1 MLSHQNT
8 IKEKTV
14 MGYNHD
20 LAQVKCLAWVFKEA
34 LSRCDKTQLFPEKQ
48 IAAML
53 YNGTEAP

>member
-20 LAQVKCLAWVFKEA
+20 LAKVKCFSLG
-34 LSRCDKTQLFPEKQ
+34 L
-48 IAAML
+48 
-53 YNGTEAP
+53 

>member
-1 MLSHQNT
+1 MTLHRLN
-8 IKEKTV
+8 
-14 MGYNHD
+14 
-20 LAQVKCLAWVFKEA
+20 ALAWVFKEA